1 MNDTVPSQ
9 CMGKQRF
16 FITECLTICIK
27 ISCII
32 LYELRYEPLHMELV
46 GKSIFE
52 RSTGCG
58 RRDQKRGDNFLTQLY
73 LDR

>member
-1 MNDTVPSQ
+1 MN
-9 CMGKQRF
+9 R
-16 FITECLTICIK
+16 
-27 ISCII
+27 
-32 LYELRYEPLHMELV
+32 LHMELV

-73 LDR
+73 LDRYCDPTGITTIEMHAVQ